1 MRSKIIAFAFL
12 VITVCSMSSCLND
25 DNTEVTFYD
34 DTAITSFSLGNFV
47 YNVTLKAKDGKDSI
61 VSRNAVGTNYP
72 VFIDQTNHRIYNVD
86 SLPVATD
93 MKHMLVS
100 AYAKNGGSVLLKKIG
115 SDSLQFF
122 SSTDSLDFSVTREL
136 TVYSQS
142 GLNTAKYTVDLVAHK
157 EYADS
162 FEWKKLAMV
171 EKIAAYK
178 AVKTVAFDNHLY
190 LLGKTE
196 SGAELLSTPITDG
209 KNWAD
214 VTSLSASLSDEASII
229 ASDNSLMVADKGTI
243 YTTADGV
250 EWSSSEAQGIK
261 TLVGF
266 CNDEV
271 FALSDG
277 GEMLVS
283 LDGGKVWNIDKIDED
298 KSLLPALD
306 VNSYATQT
314 LTNKDIARIIMVGA
328 RAESDTT
335 AVVWSKIVEQD
346 KAYDM
351 PWSYQEFAAGN
362 GYKLPNM
369 EGLTMTSYNGQLF
382 AIGGKGRNGSS
393 VKAFSNVYISNDCGI
408 TWHTDDARFAFPDIF
423 KADNASIV
431 ADGKGYI
438 WIIATGSGQVWR
450 GKINKLAWANK

>member
-1 MRSKIIAFAFL
+1 MRSKIIAFALL

-214 VTSLSASLSDEASII
+214 VTSLSASQI
-229 ASDNSLMVADKGTI
+229 G
-243 YTTADGV
+243 
-250 EWSSSEAQGIK
+250 
-261 TLVGF
+261 
-266 CNDEV
+266 
-271 FALSDG
+271 
-277 GEMLVS
+277 
-283 LDGGKVWNIDKIDED
+283 
-298 KSLLPALD
+298 
-306 VNSYATQT
+306 
-314 LTNKDIARIIMVGA
+314 
-328 RAESDTT
+328 RAH
-335 AVVWSKIVEQD
+335 V
-346 KAYDM
+346 
-351 PWSYQEFAAGN
+351 
-362 GYKLPNM
+362 
-369 EGLTMTSYNGQLF
+369 
-382 AIGGKGRNGSS
+382 
-393 VKAFSNVYISNDCGI
+393 
-408 TWHTDDARFAFPDIF
+408 
-423 KADNASIV
+423 
-431 ADGKGYI
+431 
-438 WIIATGSGQVWR
+438 
-450 GKINKLAWANK
+450 

>member
-1 MRSKIIAFAFL
+1 MRSKIIAFALL
-12 VITVCSMSSCLND
+12 VITACVMSSCLSD

-34 DTAITSFSLGNFV
+34 DTAISSFTLGNFV
-47 YNVTLKAKDGKDSI
+47 YNVTLKAKDGKDS
-61 VSRNAVGTNYP
+61 VVTKTAVGTNYP
-72 VFIDQTNHRIYNVD
+72 VFIDQTNRRIYNVD

-100 AYAKNGGSVLLKKIG
+100 ASAKNGGAVLLKKLG
-115 SDSLQFF
+115 SDSLQLL

-178 AVKTVAFDNHLY
+178 AVKTVVFGDRFY

-196 SGAELLSTPITDG
+196 GGCELLSTSITDG
-209 KNWAD
+209 KNWES
-214 VTSLSASLSDEASII
+214 VTSLGASLSDGASII
-229 ASDNSLMVADKGTI
+229 VSGDNLMIADKGNV
-243 YTTADGV
+243 YTSADGSAWTASQAEGV
-250 EWSSSEAQGIK
+250 K
-261 TLVGF
+261 TLVGN
-266 CNDEV
+266 CGDEV

-283 LDGGKVWNIDKIDED
+283 LDGGKTWNFDEMDED
-298 KSLLPALD
+298 KALLPAMD
-306 VNSYATQT
+306 INSYSSQT
-314 LTNKDIARIIMVGA
+314 LTNKDIQRIIMVGS

-335 AVVWSKIVEQD
+335 AVVWSKIVEQNH
-346 KAYDM
+346 AYDM
-351 PWSYQEFAAGN
+351 SWTYQEFAAGN

-408 TWHTDDARFAFPDIF
+408 TWHTDDARFAFPNTF
-423 KADNASIV
+423 KADDASIV

-438 WIIATGSGQVWR
+438 WIFAAGSGQVWR
-450 GKINKLAWANK
+450 GKINKLAWENK